1 MTFSI
6 AARYTYTQDQLASKI
21 NSTCNRIYIALL
33 QSLISLDYIIDTP
46 DKAKVLMRLHSV
58 HCHSSLMTSFDT
70 FEFVTKEA

>member
-21 NSTCNRIYIALL
+21 NSTCNRIYIALQ
-33 QSLISLDYIIDTP
+33 QSLISLDYIIDTS
-46 DKAKVLMRLHSV
+46 DKAKVLVRLHSV
-58 HCHSSLMTSFDT
+58 HSSLMTSFDT